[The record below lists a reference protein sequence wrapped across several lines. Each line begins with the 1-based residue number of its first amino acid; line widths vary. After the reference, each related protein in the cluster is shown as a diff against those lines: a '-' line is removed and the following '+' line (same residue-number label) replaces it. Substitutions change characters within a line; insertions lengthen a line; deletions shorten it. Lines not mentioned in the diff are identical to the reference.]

1 MARDKFVN
9 FLAKGENPG
18 GFVAVTPN
26 GNSSDRGDGVNHDW
40 TWGNNINGARWTM
53 PFEKPAYIP
62 FDGQDKGLRST
73 KRTSNRNRSGE

>member
-26 GNSSDRGDGVNHDW
+26 GNSSDRGDGINHDW
-40 TWGNNINGARWTM
+40 HYGNNINGDRWTM
-53 PFEKPAYIP
+53 PVNESS
-62 FDGQDKGLRST
+62 FDQPEPKLRST
-73 KRTSNRNRSGE
+73 ARTGNRNRSGE

>member
-26 GNSSDRGDGVNHDW
+26 GNSSDRGDGINHDW
-40 TWGNNINGARWTM
+40 HWGNNINGDRWAM
-53 PFEKPAYIP
+53 PDVNEPGFDQPAP
-62 FDGQDKGLRST
+62 KLRST
-73 KRTSNRNRSGE
+73 ARTGNRNRSGE